1 MHSLTLYCTGVLWSN
16 VQNISSYFPPSMRLI
31 LVCNDVG
38 FFFLKKKKG
47 ATKKTLVPFLK
58 VLKLSVYG

>member
-16 VQNISSYFPPSMRLI
+16 VQNISSYFPHSMRLI

-38 FFFLKKKKG
+38 VSFSLKKQNHQKNFWIIFLK
-47 ATKKTLVPFLK
+47 
-58 VLKLSVYG
+58 Y